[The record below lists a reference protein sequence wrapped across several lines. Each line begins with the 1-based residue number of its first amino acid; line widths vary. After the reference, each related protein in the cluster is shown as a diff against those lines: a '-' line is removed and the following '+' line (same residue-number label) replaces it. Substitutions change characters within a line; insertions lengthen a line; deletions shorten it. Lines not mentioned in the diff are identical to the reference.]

1 MYLLAFI
8 ENLWEKQRGLSKI
21 KNIKPIQKNSTVRN
35 WVLLVF
41 SAKRFMLY
49 LGGPMIVKDLIVK

>member
-41 SAKRFMLY
+41 SSEAIYVILRWPY
-49 LGGPMIVKDLIVK
+49 DS